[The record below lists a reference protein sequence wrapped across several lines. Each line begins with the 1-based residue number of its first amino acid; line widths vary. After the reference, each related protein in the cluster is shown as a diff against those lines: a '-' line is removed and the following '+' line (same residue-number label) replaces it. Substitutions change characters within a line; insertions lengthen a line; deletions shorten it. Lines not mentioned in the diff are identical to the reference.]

1 MHANA
6 RSADSILTV
15 AWIAPDFPLEWLA
28 DVPEAIQQ
36 LPRQHP
42 ATWQQVLLSEF
53 ENDQSLRIHVIVLR
67 KNLQQNLSFTRNG
80 VVFHVLAT
88 LGGLRAASLFW
99 VDTIPNLRV
108 VRRIQPDLV
117 HAWGTERGAALIA
130 ARLGYPFLATIQG
143 LLSWYAEL
151 VPLGPY
157 NRFIAFLERISLRR
171 SLRITT
177 ESRFAA
183 EYLKAK
189 YPRLAVQQVEHAPN
203 WLFHRIERRPQI
215 QPARLISVG
224 TLGYRKGTDILL
236 RAVDQLVKDLPFEL
250 VLVGAVNEGS
260 IHKIKATV
268 SPELWRRVVFKKS
281 LLPAE
286 VAKEL
291 ASAAFLILP
300 TRADT
305 SPNAVKESVVAGV
318 PVVASAIGGIP
329 DYVFPEE
336 NGLLF
341 PANDLAECTRAIR
354 AACQHPL
361 FGRGSV

>member
-99 VDTIPNLRV
+99 VDTIPILRV

-224 TLGYRKGTDILL
+224 FQEKPAAGRSGQGIGLGCLPHSAYPRGHQPECGERIRRRGRTGRGQRDWRDSRL
-236 RAVDQLVKDLPFEL
+236 RVSRGKRLAVSRQRSGRMYEGHPRGLPAPAVRPRL
-250 VLVGAVNEGS
+250 CGSHIVG
-260 IHKIKATV
+260 
-268 SPELWRRVVFKKS
+268 KKS
-281 LLPAE
+281 
-286 VAKEL
+286 
-291 ASAAFLILP
+291 
-300 TRADT
+300 
-305 SPNAVKESVVAGV
+305 
-318 PVVASAIGGIP
+318 
-329 DYVFPEE
+329 
-336 NGLLF
+336 
-341 PANDLAECTRAIR
+341 
-354 AACQHPL
+354 
-361 FGRGSV
+361 